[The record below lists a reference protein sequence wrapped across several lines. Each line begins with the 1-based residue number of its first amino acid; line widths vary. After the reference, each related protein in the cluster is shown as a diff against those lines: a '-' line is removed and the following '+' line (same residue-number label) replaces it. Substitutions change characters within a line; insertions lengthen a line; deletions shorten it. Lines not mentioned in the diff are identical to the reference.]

1 MQNSGLIRLG
11 QGGDFEGSSSVTNS
25 GTIEIA
31 GGTLNVQVDITNSGG
46 VINVDDGAMLT
57 LSGATIDGGTIND
70 GTVIGTSSPAFGI
83 IDVTGPSS
91 ISNASLNDGG
101 VIVASGVTLR
111 LDNDTVNG
119 TTFTDTAGGATI
131 QIDDGTILTLSGATI
146 NGGTINDGTA
156 SGIADSAFGSIDV
169 TGPTKIS
176 NASLNNGGVT
186 VASGAVV
193 TLDDDTVNGT
203 IFTDTAS
210 GATIQIDDGT
220 VLTLTGAT
228 INGGAI
234 DDGTASGTGES
245 VVFGGIAVTGPS
257 TISNAFLNNGGVT
270 IASAVTLTLS
280 NDTVTGTTFTD
291 AASSAGDSLVQ
302 DSSAISGTFAGTIDI
317 SGAVTFQSGVMV
329 NGGAM
334 SVARGATLDI
344 ENPVTGIGATLNDV
358 DVMNSG
364 TIQVDAAGPGT
375 RTISLVLDGGT
386 TVTGGTLL
394 IHVNFPI
401 NGIEGAVEIGTGGA
415 TFNNVTVEDNN
426 VLTIDQGV
434 TLTVDDNTVF
444 NNGNLAVG
452 MLGVLDVEQGPA
464 ALSEGTPDATLDGVA
479 VANGGNIEV
488 GMADTSAPI
497 LLLEGGT
504 TVNNGGITIGFAGTL
519 EVGTGGAMLDGVA
532 VDNNNLLNVDDGITL
547 MMTDNTVVSN
557 GDLTVGTLG
566 VLDVEQGQGELLEDT
581 PAATLHGGVVANGGN
596 IEVGTAITGDAL
608 LLLDGGTAIDNGALT
623 VGLAGTLEI
632 GEGGATLNDVTVVN
646 GNVIEVLAG
655 NVLDLAFGTTIV
667 DFDATVTVDGGAT
680 LDLNGAV
687 IAGGTLSGDGTIAT
701 MSGLNTFDEV
711 AIASATTVDVTDSTV
726 LDLTGLITN
735 NGVIALNASGD
746 ATELE
751 ISGDALV
758 EGSGQVV
765 LTDNAQNAIVSDG
778 AAATLTNANT
788 IVGAGTIGD
797 TLLTLVNDGN
807 IDATGVNALIIDTG
821 VDTTTSA
828 GPEGSHWLVGSL
840 EVTNDSTGVLEA
852 SPGHALQIDDNVL
865 NNGLIQAGDPS
876 GTSTAIVNVAG
887 NISGTGSIDIFDNA
901 LVEVGGSVSSGQTV
915 TFEVANGSAGL
926 ILDDPHDF
934 QGLVQ
939 GLVEASSE
947 ATENYIDLK
956 GFAYTSETQV
966 VSASFDSATD
976 TTAVTIT
983 NGSADNITIDLAGNY
998 HNGDIEFA
1006 SDGASGTLFSDP
1018 GANSGALTIN
1028 SNTTLD
1034 IAASGTTMVSFA
1046 NGSGTTGELVL
1057 ENSTAFTGSVAGFAG
1072 NGTISHSDLI
1082 DLADLNFASVAT
1094 NKTTFTENGN
1104 DAGILT
1110 LYNGSGQVLDSLM
1123 FDGHF
1128 QLANFTLEN
1137 DGSGH
1142 TLILDPPLSS
1152 GTPSFG
1158 KGVETANA
1166 NSGAAANG
1174 TGMALN
1180 SDVMHDPGPSLAN
1193 ITTALKPV
1201 WSGSATSDN
1210 FAFNSAGGAHATMAD
1225 FHPSL
1230 DMSQFGNSH
1239 PASLQTALNS
1249 VHDEYAHAVMD
1260 LNGHDTW
1267 SDVHKVLLHANDFHV
1282 V

>member
-1 MQNSGLIRLG
+1 M
-11 QGGDFEGSSSVTNS
+11 E
-25 GTIEIA
+25 
-31 GGTLNVQVDITNSGG
+31 
-46 VINVDDGAMLT
+46 
-57 LSGATIDGGTIND
+57 
-70 GTVIGTSSPAFGI
+70 
-83 IDVTGPSS
+83 
-91 ISNASLNDGG
+91 
-101 VIVASGVTLR
+101 
-111 LDNDTVNG
+111 
-119 TTFTDTAGGATI
+119 
-131 QIDDGTILTLSGATI
+131 
-146 NGGTINDGTA
+146 
-156 SGIADSAFGSIDV
+156 
-169 TGPTKIS
+169 
-176 NASLNNGGVT
+176 
-186 VASGAVV
+186 
-193 TLDDDTVNGT
+193 
-203 IFTDTAS
+203 
-210 GATIQIDDGT
+210 
-220 VLTLTGAT
+220 
-228 INGGAI
+228 
-234 DDGTASGTGES
+234 
-245 VVFGGIAVTGPS
+245 
-257 TISNAFLNNGGVT
+257 
-270 IASAVTLTLS
+270 
-280 NDTVTGTTFTD
+280 
-291 AASSAGDSLVQ
+291 
-302 DSSAISGTFAGTIDI
+302 ISG
-317 SGAVTFQSGVMV
+317 
-329 NGGAM
+329 
-334 SVARGATLDI
+334 
-344 ENPVTGIGATLNDV
+344 
-358 DVMNSG
+358 
-364 TIQVDAAGPGT
+364 
-375 RTISLVLDGGT
+375 
-386 TVTGGTLL
+386 
-394 IHVNFPI
+394 
-401 NGIEGAVEIGTGGA
+401 
-415 TFNNVTVEDNN
+415 NV
-426 VLTIDQGV
+426 
-434 TLTVDDNTVF
+434 
-444 NNGNLAVG
+444 
-452 MLGVLDVEQGPA
+452 
-464 ALSEGTPDATLDGVA
+464 
-479 VANGGNIEV
+479 
-488 GMADTSAPI
+488 
-497 LLLEGGT
+497 
-504 TVNNGGITIGFAGTL
+504 
-519 EVGTGGAMLDGVA
+519 
-532 VDNNNLLNVDDGITL
+532 
-547 MMTDNTVVSN
+547 
-557 GDLTVGTLG
+557 
-566 VLDVEQGQGELLEDT
+566 
-581 PAATLHGGVVANGGN
+581 
-596 IEVGTAITGDAL
+596 
-608 LLLDGGTAIDNGALT
+608 LLDGG
-623 VGLAGTLEI
+623 
-632 GEGGATLNDVTVVN
+632 
-646 GNVIEVLAG
+646 
-655 NVLDLAFGTTIV
+655 
-667 DFDATVTVDGGAT
+667 
-680 LDLNGAV
+680 
-687 IAGGTLSGDGTIAT
+687 
-701 MSGLNTFDEV
+701 
-711 AIASATTVDVTDSTV
+711 
-726 LDLTGLITN
+726 
-735 NGVIALNASGD
+735 
-746 ATELE
+746 
-751 ISGDALV
+751 
-758 EGSGQVV
+758 GQVA

-788 IVGAGTIGD
+788 IAGAGTIGD

-852 SPGHALQIDDNVL
+852 SPGHELQIDDNVL

-887 NISGTGSIDIFDNA
+887 NISGTGSIEIFDNA
-901 LVEVGGSVSSGQTV
+901 QVEIGGSVSAGQTV
-915 TFEVANGSAGL
+915 TFEVASGSAGL

-947 ATENYIDLK
+947 AAENYIDLK
-956 GFAYTSETQV
+956 GFAYGSETQV

-1210 FAFNSAGGAHATMAD
+1210 FAFNFAGGAHATMAD

-1249 VHDEYAHAVMD
+1249 VHDESAHAVMD

-1267 SDVHKVLLHANDFHV
+1267 NDVHKVLLHVGDFHV